1 MNMYFLGIPYPSM
14 PYSRTLTLHGLLSG
28 SFATSC
34 AASSRWGT
42 DSLSFHHP
50 LEKNTIT
57 RLLCDVTAACF
68 SSSIFLSVTFIITL
82 NSDHRELP
90 EVSEPARLPRAS
102 TVCIGS
108 SSCPGTHPR
117 QLLSFHLVEA
127 YFLKIPFHEITLARC
142 NTIRNVSGIFWATT

>member
-1 MNMYFLGIPYPSM
+1 MYFLGIPFPPM

-28 SFATSC
+28 SFATSS
-34 AASSRWGT
+34 AASSHWGT
-42 DSLSFHHP
+42 DSLSSHHP

-57 RLLCDVTAACF
+57 RLLCDVTAARF

-82 NSDHRELP
+82 NSDRRELP

-102 TVCIGS
+102 TVCTAS
-108 SSCPGTHPR
+108 SSCPGTHPW
-117 QLLSFHLVEA
+117 QLLSSHLVEA

-142 NTIRNVSGIFWATT
+142 NTIRNVSGIF